1 MYAKI
6 FTSIYQG
13 TLRGNTHGLVVF
25 TNLLAHADAEG
36 WVDIHPRAIA
46 EEVGL
51 PIDDVK
57 AALLML
63 ESPDPESRSPDME
76 GRRISRI
83 DEHRDWGWR
92 IVNHAKYRAIRSE
105 EDRREQNRLAQ
116 ARWREKNGVSMRKQS
131 KPKQK
136 QIHIQKKEDQKTAPV
151 GDLLSDIDPEI
162 ASDFKA
168 LRAKQRAPI
177 TVTALKGIQREAD
190 KAGISLEDALR
201 ICCEN
206 SWRGFKADWLNNM
219 NGKVNE
225 TIRRKESVA
234 ERSERIGNEH
244 IARFCSEEAE
254 EFSDGPVLA
263 THGRNLRP

>member
-25 TNLLAHADAEG
+25 TNLLAHADSDG

-51 PIDDVK
+51 PIDAVK

-76 GRRISRI
+76 GRRIARI

-92 IVNHAKYRAIRSE
+92 IVNHAKYRAIRNE

-116 ARWREKNGVSMRKQS
+116 ARWREKQASNQGVAGSKPSVSTRKQG
-131 KPKQK
+131 KPIQRQK
-136 QIHIQKKEDQKTAPV
+136 Q
-151 GDLLSDIDPEI
+151 
-162 ASDFKA
+162 
-168 LRAKQRAPI
+168 RQR
-177 TVTALKGIQREAD
+177 QQD
-190 KAGISLEDALR
+190 KS
-201 ICCEN
+201 
-206 SWRGFKADWLNNM
+206 
-219 NGKVNE
+219 
-225 TIRRKESVA
+225 
-234 ERSERIGNEH
+234 
-244 IARFCSEEAE
+244 
-254 EFSDGPVLA
+254 
-263 THGRNLRP
+263 